1 MTAFIIF
8 YPLSQAFII
17 GLSACSS
24 EIRDTGLFI
33 NNLSVMLYSLYQ
45 FSLTLGLHLGQHGN
59 LFHFIIPLWHFS
71 QSFLFLSLLS
81 LLIVITFFWNASYSI
96 MAARLQYHQ
105 LSFQTQPIYPKT
117 SPNLTMY

>member
-45 FSLTLGLHLGQHGN
+45 FSLTLGLHPGQHGN
-59 LFHFIIPLWHFS
+59 LLHFIIPLWHFS
-71 QSFLFLSLLS
+71 QCFLSLLS
-81 LLIVITFFWNASYSI
+81 LLIVITFFWNTSYSI

-105 LSFQTQPIYPKT
+105 LSFQTQPICPKT
-117 SPNLTMY
+117 SPNLTVYS